1 MERTNIPFERA
12 KLNALQLFDEWLV
25 LAAGDFAAGAYNAMT
40 ISWGSL
46 GYMWNRPFVQV
57 VVRPTRYTYTFM
69 ERADT
74 FTVMAFPEQFKPALD
89 LLGSKSG
96 RDGDKIAEAGLT
108 PIASTRVAAPSFA
121 EAELV
126 LECRKSYFDD
136 LEPGHFLAG
145 YIQKMYQNDY
155 HRVYFGE
162 IVAIQGTAKYHS

>member
-1 MERTNIPFERA
+1 MERTNIPFDGCQ
-12 KLNALQLFDEWLV
+12 LNALRMFDEWLL
-25 LAAGDFAAGAYNAMT
+25 LAAGDFAAKAYNAMT

-46 GYMWNRPFVQV
+46 GYIWDRPFVQV

-69 ERADT
+69 ERSDT
-74 FTVMAFPEQFKPALD
+74 FTVMAFPDPFRPALD

-96 RDGDKIAEAGLT
+96 RDGDKIAESGLT
-108 PIASTRVAAPSFA
+108 PTASTRVAAPSFA

-136 LEPGHFLAG
+136 LEPGHFLAE
-145 YIQKMYQNDY
+145 YIQKLYKNDY

-162 IVAIQGTAKYHS
+162 IVAIQGTESYRA